1 MTYLHPAPDGPALC
15 QPVPT
20 AEPRG
25 GGHSFRTGAHTA
37 RLESTGHCQGTA
49 RGHQG
54 RQSPASCPHSSALCL
69 ALSQWSQSRGR
80 PRASTLPMSRAPFP
94 LLPPQ
99 HTQAHT
105 LVHTHTHTQ
114 LYLYARTHSSP
125 HVHTCNYTYTFT
137 SIHTRTHALT
147 ATWAH
152 MLVHTCT
159 LTHTHSHN
167 AVPIQ
172 RSPELS
178 TQAWRQRCAWR
189 WVMLTMSQE
198 VARACDARDRG
209 GAQRCTEA
217 ELSRLLSFQGQP
229 PWPRLSSPSVPHV
242 PPPPHW
248 AAAISDV
255 HLG

>member
-1 MTYLHPAPDGPALC
+1 MGLPCASRCPQPSQGEEGTASGQEPTQPDSSLQATVRARQEGTRGGRAPPAA
-15 QPVPT
+15 PT
-20 AEPRG
+20 ALPSAWPCPSGARAEVGPEPPPSQCLG
-25 GGHSFRTGAHTA
+25 PPSLCCLHSTHR
-37 RLESTGHCQGTA
+37 
-49 RGHQG
+49 
-54 RQSPASCPHSSALCL
+54 
-69 ALSQWSQSRGR
+69 
-80 PRASTLPMSRAPFP
+80 
-94 LLPPQ
+94 
-99 HTQAHT
+99 
-105 LVHTHTHTQ
+105 HTHSCTRTHTQ

-152 MLVHTCT
+152 TLVHTCT

>member
-105 LVHTHTHTQ
+105 LVHTHTHTVVPVCTHALKPTCSHMQ
-114 LYLYARTHSSP
+114 LYLHVHIHTHSYPCTHS
-125 HVHTCNYTYTFT
+125 YMG
-137 SIHTRTHALT
+137 THAR
-147 ATWAH
+147 AYMH
-152 MLVHTCT
+152 
-159 LTHTHSHN
+159 THTHSLT
-167 AVPIQ
+167 Q
-172 RSPELS
+172 RSPHTAEP
-178 TQAWRQRCAWR
+178 
-189 WVMLTMSQE
+189 
-198 VARACDARDRG
+198 RAQYTGLEAKVRLAVGDADDESG
-209 GAQRCTEA
+209 GG
-217 ELSRLLSFQGQP
+217 QG
-229 PWPRLSSPSVPHV
+229 V
-242 PPPPHW
+242 
-248 AAAISDV
+248 
-255 HLG
+255 